1 MAENDTKE
9 AHKVLLE
16 QAKALNLDVDGRWS
30 TETLAEKVLEAQ
42 ESEADRE
49 LAEFAA
55 AKKTPVLLRKN
66 AFPIAGQKAWAGQ
79 VVEVPIAMAKKWLA
93 EGVAERADPLPGE

>member
-1 MAENDTKE
+1 MADTKE

-16 QAKALNLDVDGRWS
+16 QAKALGLDVDGRWS

-42 ESEADRE
+42 EGREARE
-49 LAEFAA
+49 QREYTE
-55 AKKTPVLLRKN
+55 AKKTPVRLLRN
-66 AFPIAGQKAWAGQ
+66 AFPVVGTKVLKGEI
-79 VVEVPIAMAKKWLA
+79 VEVPIALAKQWLR